1 MWPKVIV
8 PNMVLSIVPD
18 YMLFCWAALTLNVEE
33 KIVGGNPVQPN
44 VETIFSQNSI
54 PFQIKV
60 LLVFSVGIIY
70 FLYIEVMIRKPKN
83 SERFIF

>member
-1 MWPKVIV
+1 
-8 PNMVLSIVPD
+8 
-18 YMLFCWAALTLNVEE
+18 MLFCWPALTSNVEE